1 MGFATMCTKFKAKF
15 WQVLRENYCSGG
27 LFFCYTGSS
36 MDYEREDK
44 PVNQFLKRAKEFEAE
59 LIENRRHFHMYPEVR
74 DELPETTKYVME
86 QLKAMGYE
94 PKEIC
99 KSGVVALA
107 GGKKP
112 GKCIIIRGDMDALPM
127 PEETGL
133 PFSSKNPNA
142 MHSCGH
148 DFHITMMLGAAKLLK
163 EREDEIEGTIKL
175 VFQPNEE
182 TFGGA
187 KAMIEAGV
195 MENPH
200 VDAAFAIHIGPMGQV
215 GEIHYG
221 TEYVMA
227 SADGFEINVKGKG
240 SHGAAPHRGID
251 PINIGVHIHLALQ
264 ELIAREANPAE
275 QCVLT
280 VGAMQFGD
288 ATNII
293 PDEGVLKGTIRG
305 FNGEL
310 TDMLKRRLEE
320 LSTQTAAMF
329 GGSASVKWL
338 FSSPATFCDA
348 QFTGEMLEYV
358 TDIVPKEMQI
368 RNSERGSGS
377 EDFAYFG
384 KLVPGQIFW
393 LSAGVED
400 KSKWISNHN
409 PKVLF
414 NEEALPIGAAVY
426 AHCALTWLQKH
437 K

>member
-1 MGFATMCTKFKAKF
+1 MN
-15 WQVLRENYCSGG
+15 E
-27 LFFCYTGSS
+27 
-36 MDYEREDK
+36 
-44 PVNQFLKRAKEFEAE
+44 FLKRAQELSPE
-59 LIENRRHFHMYPEVR
+59 LIRNRRHFHQYPEVR
-74 DELPETTKYVME
+74 DELPETVKYVKE
-86 QLKAMGYE
+86 RLTEMGYE
-94 PKEIC
+94 PQEIC
-99 KSGVVALA
+99 KCGVVALC

-133 PFSSKNPNA
+133 PYASKNPGA

-148 DFHITMMLGAAKLLK
+148 DTHMAMMLGAAKLLK
-163 EREDEIEGTIKL
+163 EKEDEIEGTIKL

-187 KAMIEAGV
+187 KAMIDAGV

-200 VDAAFAIHIGPMGQV
+200 VDAAFAIHIGSMGEV

-227 SADGFEINVKGKG
+227 SADGFEITIKGRG
-240 SHGAAPHRGID
+240 CHGATPHKGVD
-251 PINIGVHIHLALQ
+251 PINIGVHLHLALQ

-293 PDEGVLKGTIRG
+293 PAEGVLKGTIRG
-305 FNGEL
+305 FNQEL

-320 LSTQTAAMF
+320 LSKGTAEMF
-329 GGSASVKWL
+329 GGSAEVKWL
-338 FSSPATFCDA
+338 FSSPATYCDA
-348 QFTGEMLEYV
+348 AFTHEMVDYV
-358 TDIVPKEMQI
+358 EDIVGKEKII
-368 RNSERGSGS
+368 RNTERGSGS

-384 KLVPGQIFW
+384 QLVPSQIFW

-414 NEEALPIGAAVY
+414 NEEALPYGAAVY
-426 AHCALTWLQKH
+426 AHCATTWLKNH
-437 K
+437 R